1 MRVLLGT
8 SARRWL
14 WTLAAIG
21 FITIVLFSR
30 CAIAECLSSAAQV
43 RSEHGVASYST
54 WNYINGK
61 KCWRLGLRI
70 AAPPRFATVGH
81 KRYPRAA
88 AQSRPPRQSPPTG
101 LPGRTAG
108 LIPATGAIAYAE
120 PENIEVAL
128 TAAFTC
134 DDNCLRLWQAFQDLE
149 TMERLVPYRVR
160 SAAKDA
166 AYTAWL
172 NQH

>member
-1 MRVLLGT
+1 LRVLLGT
-8 SARRWL
+8 AARRWL

-21 FITIVLFSR
+21 LLTIVAAGR
-30 CAIAECLSSAAQV
+30 CAIAECLSSPSEV
-43 RSEHGVASYST
+43 RSVHGVASYST
-54 WNYINGK
+54 WNYINGQ
-61 KCWRLGLRI
+61 KCWRL
-70 AAPPRFATVGH
+70 GH

-88 AQSRPPRQSPPTG
+88 AQSRPPRLQSPQTG

-120 PENIEVAL
+120 PENIEVAP

-134 DDNCLRLWQAFQDLE
+134 DENCLRLWQAFHDLE

-160 SAAKDA
+160 AAAKDE